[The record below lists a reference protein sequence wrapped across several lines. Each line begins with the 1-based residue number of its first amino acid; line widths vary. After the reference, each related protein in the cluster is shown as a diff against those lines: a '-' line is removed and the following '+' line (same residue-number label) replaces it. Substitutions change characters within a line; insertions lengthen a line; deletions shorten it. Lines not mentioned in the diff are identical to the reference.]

1 MNCFRSEP
9 KVPGKVVEEQAAR
22 RINANDITIMRINEN
37 LLNNMILCI
46 SFYLGHHREKSS
58 KNIVI
63 KNDLTIIKIKFRV
76 IDLLYLCSYYI

>member
-1 MNCFRSEP
+1 MNCFRSDP

-46 SFYLGHHREKSS
+46 SFEGITER
-58 KNIVI
+58 NQA
-63 KNDLTIIKIKFRV
+63 KI
-76 IDLLYLCSYYI
+76 L

>member
-46 SFYLGHHREKSS
+46 SFEGITER
-58 KNIVI
+58 NQA
-63 KNDLTIIKIKFRV
+63 KI
-76 IDLLYLCSYYI
+76 L